1 MFIKKNTLSL
11 KKIIT
16 ILLILVL
23 NIGSISAYTSTQ
35 LDSEKAIYKK
45 VIENKI
51 SKKLEKISEEKLN
64 KILGLIDAYVIKY
77 ESNTTLK
84 NSKKLQKIAILIAFK
99 EIIEEKL
106 EDDFSDINN
115 IFEEVNKKIEVTMI
129 TDKRCW
135 EECNIE
141 PIISQLKQIS
151 ELSSIEFNILD
162 YDEEEAK
169 TILKKNGI
177 KLLPAAIFSNNNIT
191 ELNSFLKETNSW
203 DYKLELWAKFDPT
216 AKMSE
221 KWFKII
227 DKEIIDKIK
236 NNSYIKWNKN
246 SKILYLE
253 YSDLECPFCAKLHN
267 SWVLTNLEEKYWTQ
281 LSYSLQH
288 FPLGFHKDALPG
300 AEALECLAKQ
310 KWETFYFELEHII
323 FENKKTNLDFIV
335 GEAVKLWANKEIL
348 EKCIE
353 DKEFEEKINSQQKLW
368 TDLFWITWTPGNV
381 LINVETWEYSVISW
395 AYPLSSFEDII
406 DRLLK

>member
-35 LDSEKAIYKK
+35 LDSEKVIYKK

-64 KILGLIDAYVIKY
+64 KILDLIGTYIIKY

-169 TILKKNGI
+169 TILEKNGI
-177 KLLPAAIFSNNNIT
+177 KLLPAAIFSNNNIL